1 MSTLKRYDPIEHY
14 DQGGTG
20 QGMMRD
26 YAPDS
31 GRNGYWSGDYV
42 LYTDA
47 KARHEQLLAALNDL
61 ITAVENDDH
70 VFLALSHAKEQAEKL
85 KEI

>member
-1 MSTLKRYDPIEHY
+1 MSKLQRYDFSQDGSIDPWP
-14 DQGGTG
+14 TG
-20 QGMMRD
+20 E
-26 YAPDS
+26 
-31 GRNGYWSGDYV
+31 YV

-47 KARHEQLLAALNDL
+47 KARHEQLLAALNNL

-70 VFLALSHAKEQAEKL
+70 VFLALSHAQEQAEKL

>member
-1 MSTLKRYDPIEHY
+1 MIKLQRYDFSQDGSIDPWP
-14 DQGGTG
+14 TG
-20 QGMMRD
+20 E
-26 YAPDS
+26 
-31 GRNGYWSGDYV
+31 YV

-47 KARHEQLLAALNDL
+47 KARHEQLLTALNNL

>member
-1 MSTLKRYDPIEHY
+1 MSKLLRFDPYE
-14 DQGGTG
+14 DGEQ
-20 QGMMRD
+20 
-26 YAPDS
+26 
-31 GRNGYWSGDYV
+31 YV

-47 KARHEQLLAALNDL
+47 KASHEQLLAALNDL
-61 ITAVENDDH
+61 ITAIENDDH